1 MKTTRLLLLLLL
13 SSFGCGAAEAAAP
26 TTAKPNIVILLAD
39 DLGYGDVHAL
49 NPARGRIKTPNY
61 DRLAREGMTF
71 TDAHGG
77 SAVCTPTRYGLLTGR
92 YAWRTRLQ
100 QGVID
105 GFLPP
110 LIAADRL
117 TIGRMLQ
124 SEGYHTAIIG
134 KWHLGFTLDNGEVGQ
149 RKSPGEASAPI
160 GSRVIDGPITR
171 GFDYFYGVQH
181 ARSMGTFF
189 EQDRAVELVKPV
201 DALGK
206 LTRRV
211 TRYIAERAAT
221 GKPFLLYFAL
231 TSPHTPIVPSQEWQG
246 KSGLGSYGDFVMETD
261 WAVGEVLA
269 AIDAAGIAGN
279 TLVLASSDN
288 GCAPQA
294 GTPQLEKQG
303 HFASAQFRGYK
314 SDIWEGGHRVP
325 FLARWPGRI
334 QPGSRSTRTI
344 CLTDVMATCAEIL
357 GFELQ
362 DAQGEDSVSFLGTL
376 DGKPMATREPVV
388 HHSIEGRFAI
398 RQGPWKLELTPG
410 SGGWGKPNDTE
421 ARSQSLPPVQLYD
434 LAADP
439 GETRNVQA
447 QQPEKVAQLTRLLE
461 QFVQEG
467 RSTPGRPQKN
477 DAAISLY
484 GPRAAKE

>member
-1 MKTTRLLLLLLL
+1 MKTTRLLLFVLAL
-13 SSFGCGAAEAAAP
+13 SFGSGRAVAATA
-26 TTAKPNIVILLAD
+26 AKPNIVILLAD

-49 NPARGRIKTPNY
+49 NPERGKIKTPNY

-110 LIAADRL
+110 LIAAERMTL
-117 TIGRMLQ
+117 GRMLQ
-124 SEGYHTAIIG
+124 REGYHTAIVG

-149 RKSPGEASAPI
+149 RKSPGEASAPV

-206 LTRRV
+206 LTRRA
-211 TRYIAERAAT
+211 TRYIAERAAK
-221 GKPFLLYFAL
+221 GEPFLLYFAL

-269 AIDAAGIAGN
+269 AIDAAGIAGK

-294 GTPQLEKQG
+294 GTAQLEQQG

-314 SDIWEGGHRVP
+314 SDIWDGGHRVP
-325 FLARWPGRI
+325 FLIRWPGRI
-334 QPGSRSTRTI
+334 EAGSTSARTI
-344 CLTDVMATCAEIL
+344 CLTDLMATCAEIL
-357 GFELQ
+357 RIRVP
-362 DAQGEDSVSFLGTL
+362 DTAGEDSISFLSAL
-376 DGKPMATREPVV
+376 DGAKDSVRSAAVV

-398 RQGPWKLELTPG
+398 RQGPWKLALAPG
-410 SGGWGKPNDTE
+410 SGGWGKPNDSE
-421 ARSQSLPPVQLYD
+421 ARKQSLPSIQLYD
-434 LAADP
+434 IVADP
-439 GETRNVQA
+439 AETRNLHA
-447 QQPEKVAQLTRLLE
+447 QRADVAAQLTGLLE
-461 QFVQEG
+461 QYVRDG
-467 RSTPGRPQKN
+467 RSTPGKPQKN
-477 DAAISLY
+477 DAPISLY
-484 GPRAAKE
+484 GPAAAKE